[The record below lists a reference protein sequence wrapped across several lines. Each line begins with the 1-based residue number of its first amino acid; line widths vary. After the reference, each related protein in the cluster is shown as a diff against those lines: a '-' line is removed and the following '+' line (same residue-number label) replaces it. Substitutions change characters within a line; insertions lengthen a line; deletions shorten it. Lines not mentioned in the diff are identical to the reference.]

1 MKMAEGGNEKDDGM
15 ELAENL
21 GVNGENNQEVLN
33 SEEKF
38 CFSLMVTS
46 EQRDSIVELFDQN
59 EWPIEEN
66 SQNDVPMDVDPDR
79 FRIPHDDQCDECMY
93 CYCKPC
99 ITSENNRQMWWEDE
113 CHPARRINHSL
124 RKESYKKFWTMLF
137 HRGVF
142 LDERY
147 QSIKQ
152 AALKRDPRCKNMV
165 WHRRDILPKC
175 VLELVR
181 MWFPNPPNMPYMGH
195 MWE

>member
-15 ELAENL
+15 ELAENI

-79 FRIPHDDQCDECMY
+79 FRIPQDDQCDECMY

-99 ITSENNRQMWWEDE
+99 ITSEKYNNAKRSIPA
-113 CHPARRINHSL
+113 HPTLVN
-124 RKESYKKFWTMLF
+124 
-137 HRGVF
+137 
-142 LDERY
+142 
-147 QSIKQ
+147 
-152 AALKRDPRCKNMV
+152 
-165 WHRRDILPKC
+165 DIHPDLH
-175 VLELVR
+175 
-181 MWFPNPPNMPYMGH
+181 F
-195 MWE
+195 